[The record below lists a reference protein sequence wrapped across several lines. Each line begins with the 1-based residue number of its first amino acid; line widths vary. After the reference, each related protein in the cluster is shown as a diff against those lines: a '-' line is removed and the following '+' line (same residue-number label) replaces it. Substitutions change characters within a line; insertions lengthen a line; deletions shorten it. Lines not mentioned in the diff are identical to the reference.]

1 MLFIYSSLFCRSS
14 LFPSVFPDLL
24 DVLVEVMMTPLG
36 HFAWLDLVDILLVA
50 FIFYRIILL
59 IKETIAVRLL
69 VGLVGIFFFYF
80 LSQLL
85 GLKALYWI
93 LDSFFGVILIV
104 LVVIFQHDIRRALSS
119 VGRGSFLKER
129 GDSVS
134 ALVEELVTATEVL
147 SEKRI
152 GALIVIEREVE
163 VENHLEVGT
172 QIDAKVTSELITSI
186 FLPYSPI
193 HDGAVI
199 IQKEKLTKAGCFLPL
214 SRNPEL
220 GKTLGTR
227 HRAAIGLSEITDAV
241 VLVVSEETGSV
252 SLVCDG
258 KITRGIDQNM
268 LRKMLKKQIYV
279 KQRRWFR

>member
-1 MLFIYSSLFCRSS
+1 
-14 LFPSVFPDLL
+14 
-24 DVLVEVMMTPLG
+24 MMTSLG
-36 HFAWLDLVDILLVA
+36 HVTWLDLVDILLVA
-50 FIFYRIILL
+50 FILYGIILL
-59 IKETIAVRLL
+59 IKGTIAVRLL
-69 VGLVGIFFFYF
+69 AALAGLFFCYF
-80 LSQLL
+80 LAQLL
-85 GLKALYWI
+85 GLQTLYWI
-93 LDSFFGVILIV
+93 LNNFFGAILIV

-119 VGRGSFLKER
+119 MGRNTFLKDR
-129 GDSVS
+129 DYGVS
-134 ALVEELVTATEVL
+134 ELVEELVTATDVL
-147 SEKRI
+147 SQKRI

-220 GKTLGTR
+220 SKTLGTR
-227 HRAAIGLSEITDAV
+227 HRAAIGLSEVTDAV
-241 VLVVSEETGSV
+241 VLVVSEETAAV

-258 KITRGIDQNM
+258 KITRGVDQNT
-268 LRKMLKKQIYV
+268 LRKMLKKLVHV

>member
-1 MLFIYSSLFCRSS
+1 
-14 LFPSVFPDLL
+14 
-24 DVLVEVMMTPLG
+24 MMTPLG
-36 HFAWLDLVDILLVA
+36 HVTWLDLVDILLVA

-69 VGLVGIFFFYF
+69 VGLAGIFLFYF
-80 LSQLL
+80 FSQLL
-85 GLKALYWI
+85 GLQALYWI

-129 GDSVS
+129 GDSIS

-241 VLVVSEETGSV
+241 VLVVSEETGTV